1 MKNNNHLS
9 AVNNNVTDMKKDE
22 RDTLIQQLL
31 NQNMQDV
38 QNELER
44 VKTNQN
50 AQNERIDK
58 VESDLKDKI
67 TIDYGQQSSLQ
78 YVKKKRVEELWK
90 IGGNF
95 TEVLDT
101 KRKLHARAWSDLYR
115 SFGVSSYRDLK
126 SIDFEEARDWM
137 KVWRPQ
143 IF

>member
-31 NQNMQDV
+31 NQNMKDV

>member
-78 YVKKKRVEELWK
+78 YVKKKRVEELWE